1 MLELKRYPLVTHLRA
16 DASVH
21 VLHFAKGR
29 KVREGR
35 GLAFWFRPINASLAA
50 LPMDDRELTFTFQGR
65 SADFQAVHVQG
76 AVIYRIADPLVA
88 AQRIDF
94 TVDLNN
100 GAFLVDPMAQ
110 IASRM
115 TELAQQYA
123 WDFLVASGLQE
134 ILTAGLSAL
143 RTRLQ
148 GGLGAEESLKALG
161 LEVISVRVT
170 ALRSDAE
177 MEKALQ
183 TPTREAIQQQADQAV
198 FQRRALAV
206 EKERAIQ
213 ENELKT
219 KIELAKQQ
227 EVLLTQEGQNER
239 RRRQEAAEAEKI
251 AVESLVH
258 RQAAEARARAESTT
272 VVETARN
279 AVEKERQEIFR
290 AMPAEVILAQAAQ
303 TLAGK
308 LTKIDNVSI
317 TPDNLAQILAR
328 IGLGGGKPD
337 AAKPAKG

>member
-1 MLELKRYPLVTHLRA
+1 MLELKRYPLITHLRA

-21 VLHFAKGR
+21 VLHFSRGR
-29 KVREGR
+29 KARDGR

-65 SADFQAVHVQG
+65 SADFQAAHVQG
-76 AVIYRIADPLVA
+76 AVIYRIADPAVA

-123 WDFLVASGLQE
+123 WDFLIASPLQE
-134 ILTAGLSAL
+134 ILTGGLAALRQRLQAGLV
-143 RTRLQ
+143 
-148 GGLGAEESLKALG
+148 AEESLKALG

-227 EVLLTQEGQNER
+227 EILLTQEGQNER
-239 RRRQEAAEAEKI
+239 RRRQELAEAEKI
-251 AVESLVH
+251 AVESAVF
-258 RQAAEARARAESTT
+258 RQAAEAKARAESTT
-272 VVETARN
+272 VVETAKN
-279 AVEKERQEIFR
+279 AVERERQEIFR
-290 AMPAEVILAQAAQ
+290 AMPPEVLLAQAAQ
-303 TLAGK
+303 ALAGK
-308 LTKIDNVSI
+308 LTKIDSVSI
-317 TPDNLAQILAR
+317 TPDNLAQLLQR
-328 IGLGGGKPD
+328 IGLGRSDGK
-337 AAKPAKG
+337 AERA